1 VRKKS
6 VAASAQTLSSNSA
19 SALTLV
25 VLAVELA
32 SQVTTA
38 FSSLRVRLSSSTSSS
53 AFSITA
59 NAVEKWEEQL
69 NTPETWTVL
78 EKTPETWQDTTNAVE
93 TWSATPPTSKE
104 WTVASATSETWAD
117 AA

>member
-1 VRKKS
+1 TVVRKKS
-6 VAASAQTLSSNSA
+6 VAANAQTLSSNSA

-25 VLAVELA
+25 VMDVELA

-38 FSSLRVRLSSSTSSS
+38 FSSLRVRLSSSTTSS

-59 NAVEKWEEQL
+59 NAIEKWEIEE

-78 EKTPETWQDTTNAVE
+78 EKTPETWQYATNAVE
-93 TWSATPPTSKE
+93 NWSATPPT
-104 WTVASATSETWAD
+104 
-117 AA
+117 